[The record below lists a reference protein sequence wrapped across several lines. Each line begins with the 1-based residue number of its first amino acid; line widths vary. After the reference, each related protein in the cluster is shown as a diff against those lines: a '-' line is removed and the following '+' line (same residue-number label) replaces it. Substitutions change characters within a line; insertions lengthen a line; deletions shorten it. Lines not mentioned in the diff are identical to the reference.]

1 MQEWRRS
8 ERAASLGAAR
18 VERAQVRN
26 ASREERA
33 RRLAAIAEQR
43 RLAQERAD
51 ARATASGAVTAGRGR
66 LGDLAGHSRQE
77 AARRRRLRRLG
88 EQVRQRRTIFSPG
101 ETAGASFGLSEPE
114 LGPDE
119 DEARMTLAERRRSR
133 EMARIVENPWAA
145 FGLTETAGE
154 VARAVPPREGR
165 RGSRRTAG
173 GHSGTLNTGRGP
185 PPAWAQERRG
195 TSAPARN
202 RSRGPNSERRPP
214 GEERSR
220 GPPGG
225 VRRVLNTDTLGTLRT
240 TSIYFEPRPETLQ
253 PADNPAPSSAEKR
266 RLQGS
271 RGLGVS
277 TAKVAS
283 PQAAP
288 LEASGTATVEQA
300 RLCSQHRVGASE
312 PRSPS
317 ASKLS
322 HEELKRLKAAVTKFV
337 KKTLYEPLREGQITK
352 EKFKEAAK
360 RCSRQ
365 SVARL
370 MEDLERR
377 RLRLEDFLPTPRG
390 AQDSEV
396 AANFPP
402 RFVSGVFADLKD
414 ALGESAPQ
422 PPGWE
427 VSTGPEG
434 SARPIKKSKY
444 F

>member
-1 MQEWRRS
+1 M
-8 ERAASLGAAR
+8 
-18 VERAQVRN
+18 
-26 ASREERA
+26 
-33 RRLAAIAEQR
+33 
-43 RLAQERAD
+43 
-51 ARATASGAVTAGRGR
+51 
-66 LGDLAGHSRQE
+66 
-77 AARRRRLRRLG
+77 
-88 EQVRQRRTIFSPG
+88 
-101 ETAGASFGLSEPE
+101 
-114 LGPDE
+114 
-119 DEARMTLAERRRSR
+119 
-133 EMARIVENPWAA
+133 
-145 FGLTETAGE
+145 
-154 VARAVPPREGR
+154 
-165 RGSRRTAG
+165 
-173 GHSGTLNTGRGP
+173 
-185 PPAWAQERRG
+185 
-195 TSAPARN
+195 
-202 RSRGPNSERRPP
+202 
-214 GEERSR
+214 
-220 GPPGG
+220 
-225 VRRVLNTDTLGTLRT
+225 LNTDTLGMLRT
-240 TSIYFEPRPETLQ
+240 TSIYFEPRPETIK
-253 PADNPAPSSAEKR
+253 PADKPAPSPAEKR

-283 PQAAP
+283 TEAAP
-288 LEASGTATVEQA
+288 VEASGTATVEQA
-300 RLCSQHRVGASE
+300 RLCGQDRVGASE
-312 PRSPS
+312 SRSPS

-337 KKTLYEPLREGQITK
+337 KETLYEPLREGQITK

-396 AANFPP
+396 VANFPP

-422 PPGWE
+422 PPGWK

-434 SARPIKKSKY
+434 PAQPIKKSKY